1 MQESAMRAIQARGSE
16 PAWDSYVTESVEVPF
31 STRPSV
37 RATFTDPMLAGYE
50 VLVVADSL
58 PASRAAAY
66 DHGTFDGVGLDP
78 MRLTT
83 LVCRFPRCILAE
95 VNTHRVFSRNSASSR
110 ARAVKAT
117 IGTVMED
124 PYIPLF
130 TMNAKGMGGGF
141 ATPEVRARAIEQ
153 WLAARD
159 SAVLSE
165 LRLLMGDM
173 LPADASASDY
183 RALLDRYYEESYQA
197 EEPDPRAISVHKQN
211 ANRLIEPFMWHEAL
225 ITSCLW
231 ENFLRLRIAE
241 GAQPEIHALAI
252 LVREAL
258 RASQPVAR
266 WAHAAFVDEMP
277 PADAPE
283 GDVMGAMMDSAAE
296 CARISY
302 KDRSKQGVRHG
313 SDLGD
318 RLLADG
324 HLSPFEHAAFDAGA
338 IAGSGSEAGTLG
350 WLAERAA
357 GKPNLSGNL
366 SDAWVQL
373 RRLVEDEHGA

>member
-1 MQESAMRAIQARGSE
+1 MPLQESALRAINAPGGE
-16 PAWDSYVTESVEVPF
+16 PAWGSFVVESVEVPF
-31 STRPSV
+31 SSAPCV
-37 RATFTDPMLAGYE
+37 RAMFADPMLAGYE
-50 VLVVADSL
+50 VLVAADSL

-66 DHGTFDGVGLDP
+66 DHGTYDGVGLDP
-78 MRLTT
+78 MRLVT
-83 LVCRFPRCILAE
+83 LVCRFPRCVLAE
-95 VNTHRVFSRNSASSR
+95 LNTHRVFSRNSASSR

-117 IGTVMED
+117 IGAVMED

-141 ATPEVRARAIEQ
+141 ATSDVRERAVQQ

-165 LRLLMGDM
+165 LRLLMGEL
-173 LPADASASDY
+173 LPEGAKAEDY
-183 RALLDRYYEESYQA
+183 RELLDRYYEESYQA
-197 EEPDPRAISVHKQN
+197 ENPDPRAISVHKQN
-211 ANRLIEPFMWHEAL
+211 ANRLIEPFMWHEAVV
-225 ITSCLW
+225 TSCYW

-241 GAQPEIHALAI
+241 GAQPEIHALAV

-266 WAHAAFVDEMP
+266 WAHASFVDDMP
-277 PADAPE
+277 GADAPE
-283 GDVMGAMMDSAAE
+283 ADVMGAMMDSAAE

-302 KDRSKQGVRHG
+302 KDRSKQAVRHG

-318 RLLADG
+318 RLLEGG
-324 HLSPFEHAAFDAGA
+324 HLSPFEHAAFDAAATTEGPA
-338 IAGSGSEAGTLG
+338 RVS
-350 WLAERAA
+350 WLAERVAD
-357 GKPNLSGNL
+357 KTNLSGNL

-373 RRLVEDEHGA
+373 RHVVAE